1 MVGGRPGGSPHYTRV
16 VDRIDARLQDLERR
30 IAASM
35 DELKEIR
42 RERMAEVKGRWEDTE
57 HKLSAAVA
65 ASVSLLFVFSFFF
78 WSVVGQQVD
87 QRALPHGADP
97 LLGVLP
103 LWNLVPVL
111 TLGWLACHV
120 LAIYLAVV
128 YCPSRWA
135 YILATVGLLV
145 AVRTLFVAFNPMGA
159 PPGILSLNASYLLSP
174 LKGILAFENEFFFS
188 GHTALPYLYA
198 LLFWSIPWARRTFI
212 GLSLLM
218 AASVLLTR
226 NHYTMDILGAYFI
239 TYSVYALSRSLLR
252 WLDPEPDWGP
262 SLD

>member
-1 MVGGRPGGSPHYTRV
+1 MVGGRPGPSPHYTRA
-16 VDRIDARLQDLERR
+16 VDRMDARLEDLERR

-35 DELKEIR
+35 EELKEIR
-42 RERMAEVKGRWEDTE
+42 RERMAEVRERWEETE
-57 HKLSAAVA
+57 HKVSAAVA

-198 LLFWSIPWARRTFI
+198 LIFWPIPWARRTFI
-212 GLSLLM
+212 GLSILM

-262 SLD
+262 SLS